1 MGYKKT
7 YREQTEE
14 LPYDFYMQLLKD
26 LLIEKDGAEDSSF
39 ENEWENEDDYDDF
52 EDIIEEELP
61 GIDEFRTINQLPF
74 FKEKVETVYQLCK
87 EDRIKDANRICCGLV
102 EAIGIVFLK
111 KKYSVRVSGS
121 HLVTLAAELQK
132 QKEDRL
138 KEMYIS
144 INGNLNYSMD
154 HGGFDIGDVVGLL
167 YDIESLFLIILGRN
181 ENWKDMIGKC
191 GAGKNVAATE
201 NVEVI
206 INEIRQWVDEVL
218 K

>member
-102 EAIGIVFLK
+102 EAIGIVF
-111 KKYSVRVSGS
+111 
-121 HLVTLAAELQK
+121 
-132 QKEDRL
+132 
-138 KEMYIS
+138 
-144 INGNLNYSMD
+144 
-154 HGGFDIGDVVGLL
+154 
-167 YDIESLFLIILGRN
+167 
-181 ENWKDMIGKC
+181 
-191 GAGKNVAATE
+191 
-201 NVEVI
+201 
-206 INEIRQWVDEVL
+206 
-218 K
+218 